1 MDKCES
7 LCGASH
13 RSSGCRWP
21 AAFLDPPEFRTTT
34 GGGSTRDCDRALSIP
49 FLPLGLSRWER
60 DYRRQAA
67 VTGMVLL
74 QMAAV
79 YVPLFQRALKTQA
92 LSLGELTV
100 AVALSSVVF

>member
-1 MDKCES
+1 M
-7 LCGASH
+7 
-13 RSSGCRWP
+13 
-21 AAFLDPPEFRTTT
+21 
-34 GGGSTRDCDRALSIP
+34 
-49 FLPLGLSRWER
+49 GLSRWER

-74 QMAAV
+74 QMAAI

-100 AVALSSVVF
+100 AVALSSVVFWAVEGEKWLKRRPRRGRIVS